1 MIILLESIYLI
12 INKSNIN
19 TRIVSSNKKN
29 ILYNFFYYFNL
40 LIKLVY

>member
-29 ILYNFFYYFNL
+29 ILYNFFII
-40 LIKLVY
+40 LIY